1 VRLDVSDERGFGRLA
16 WGAGV
21 AGTNRMKFK
30 SQAISG
36 GLKRCYRLRPGRA
49 SSQKSSAES
58 AILAGCA
65 KATRG
70 PPFYE
75 PDRQVLNR
83 EFKTGV
89 SELGRSGGGTPAMF
103 PVNRYRF

>member
-1 VRLDVSDERGFGRLA
+1 
-16 WGAGV
+16 
-21 AGTNRMKFK
+21 MKFK

-89 SELGRSGGGTPAMF
+89 SESACPGSGAPAAL
-103 PVNRYRF
+103 PINRYRL

>member
-1 VRLDVSDERGFGRLA
+1 
-16 WGAGV
+16 
-21 AGTNRMKFK
+21 MKSGEIKF
-30 SQAISG
+30 QAISG
-36 GLKRCYRLRPGRA
+36 RLKRCYRLRPGRA

-70 PPFYE
+70 PPFYW
-75 PDRQVLNR
+75 PDRQVLHR

-89 SELGRSGGGTPAMF
+89 SEPACRGGGAPAML
-103 PVNRYRF
+103 PVNRYRL